1 MYCILKIYIIITIIF
16 IIMWMNER
24 TAKVTKLYLNIF
36 LSLVPVYIIAELLLN
51 YIIIFNYYYF

>member
-1 MYCILKIYIIITIIF
+1 
-16 IIMWMNER
+16 MNER